1 MRFRTGMIGNS
12 LRSLI
17 EPLVAGFLL
26 GFVKVASVLLPNV
39 RHFPESRIVE
49 KRILWALLL
58 SHALARMLELLAL
71 GTVSDDLLLLAIES
85 IGEDA
90 RLKRALHGNLL

>member
-1 MRFRTGMIGNS
+1 MIGDP
-12 LRSLI
+12 LRGLI
-17 EPLVAGFLL
+17 ESLVAGFLL
-26 GFVKVASVLLPNV
+26 GFMKVASVLLPNV